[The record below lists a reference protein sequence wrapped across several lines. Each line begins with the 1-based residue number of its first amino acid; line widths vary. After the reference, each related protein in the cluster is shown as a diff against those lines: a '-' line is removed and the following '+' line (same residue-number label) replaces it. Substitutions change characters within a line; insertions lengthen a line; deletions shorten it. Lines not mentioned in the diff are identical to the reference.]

1 MIAVKKA
8 AKSMFIITLKK
19 VDVER
24 GNMDRLLRFSPFF
37 HDALPR
43 VKI

>member
-1 MIAVKKA
+1 MLP
-8 AKSMFIITLKK
+8 SPCSIITLKK

-24 GNMDRLLRFSPFF
+24 GDADGLYKFSSLF